1 MAFPGINSSSRAAAM
16 AESVD
21 LDPQLRAD
29 IFDFDVAL
37 EGMNLFAVL
46 GARNGAAPEE
56 VKAAHEERSKRFN
69 PAAFQGKNLGSF
81 RPKLDRIVR
90 KLAEAE
96 RTLTQP
102 ELREKYKAH
111 HPALFPVD
119 DPREA
124 ERRARMARHPYLM
137 RKAKAVDHVAAA
149 KKALA
154 EGRASVA
161 LTEVQI
167 AVQVDGPNAELAK
180 LEADAKALQERQ
192 RAKAEVSRA
201 EAAEKAGDLPVAL
214 SAWKAA
220 SQADPKHGRSAFKAA
235 QLSVQVGE
243 DPKVSRA
250 LAQKAVDLNPRDAEA
265 QLVLGKA
272 LKAGGSEVLADKAFA
287 EVLKLRPDHPEL
299 VAKKK
304 KLLPFWPF

>member
-1 MAFPGINSSSRAAAM
+1 MAFTVINSPSRAAAM
-16 AESVD
+16 AEAVD

-29 IFDFDVAL
+29 IFDFDAAL

-46 GARNGAAPEE
+46 GARNGAAPDE
-56 VKAAHEERSKRFN
+56 VKSAHEERSKRFN
-69 PAAFQGKNLGSF
+69 LDAFQGKNLGNF

-102 ELREKYKAH
+102 ELREKYKAQN
-111 HPALFPVD
+111 PALFPAC

-137 RKAKAVDHVAAA
+137 KKAKAADHVSAA

-154 EGRASVA
+154 EGRAAVA
-161 LTEVQI
+161 FTEVQI
-167 AVQVDGPNAELAK
+167 AIQVDGPNAELAK
-180 LEADAKALQERQ
+180 IESDAKALQDRQ
-192 RAKAEVSRA
+192 RAKAEISRA
-201 EAAEKAGDLPVAL
+201 EAAEKAGDLPAAL
-214 SAWKAA
+214 SAWKSA
-220 SQADPKHGRSAFKAA
+220 SAADPKHARSAFRAA
-235 QLSVQVGE
+235 LLSVQLNE
-243 DPKVSRA
+243 DPKISRA
-250 LAQKAVDLNPRDAEA
+250 LAQKAVELNPRDAEA
-265 QLVLGKA
+265 HLVLGKA

-299 VAKKK
+299 AAKKK

>member
-1 MAFPGINSSSRAAAM
+1 MAFPVINSPSRAAAM

-29 IFDFDVAL
+29 IFDFDAAL
-37 EGMNLFAVL
+37 ESMNLFAVL
-46 GARNGAAPEE
+46 GARNGASPEE
-56 VKAAHEERSKRFN
+56 VQAASAERGKRFN
-69 PAAFQGKNLGSF
+69 LASFQGKSLGSF

-96 RTLTQP
+96 RTLTQA
-102 ELREKYKAH
+102 ELREAYKAQN
-111 HPALFPVD
+111 PALFPAD

-137 RKAKAVDHVAAA
+137 RKAKAVDHVASA

-167 AVQVDGPNAELAK
+167 ARQVDGPNAELSK
-180 LEADAKALQERQ
+180 IEADAKALQERQ
-192 RAKAEVSRA
+192 RAKAEIARA
-201 EAAEKAGDLPVAL
+201 EAAEKAADLPLAL

-220 SQADPKHGRSAFKAA
+220 TAADPKHARSAFRAA
-235 QLSVQVGE
+235 FLSVQLNE
-243 DPKVSRA
+243 DPKISRA

-265 QLVLGKA
+265 HLVLGKA

-299 VAKKK
+299 AAKKR